1 MSNNNVR
8 KTYIIPQGMVDRI
21 NELKEYLM
29 YKSEVQVVLQ
39 ALQEFYVNKIKQTPA
54 YAVAKLRSVEM
65 ASRTP
70 EEKALEKIEIE
81 EAKIKAK
88 EIKDARDLQIK
99 IETGKK
105 LCKLLGGKI
114 NPDSKGVDRCEYHRG
129 SFINPQNANITHE
142 IEYMD
147 DLKQS
152 DVDFQFFNGITGAK
166 VSKQDVIDALK
177 TSDEVWPE

>member
-1 MSNNNVR
+1 MKIKKLIV
-8 KTYIIPQGMVDRI
+8 IPEETLVKATALQNAFQIGSFTEVVKQAI
-21 NELKEYLM
+21 SYM
-29 YKSEVQVVLQ
+29 YKSE
-39 ALQEFYVNKIKQTPA
+39 IKEQKA
-54 YAVAKLRSVEM
+54 YEVAKLMSAERL
-65 ASRTP
+65 ARTP